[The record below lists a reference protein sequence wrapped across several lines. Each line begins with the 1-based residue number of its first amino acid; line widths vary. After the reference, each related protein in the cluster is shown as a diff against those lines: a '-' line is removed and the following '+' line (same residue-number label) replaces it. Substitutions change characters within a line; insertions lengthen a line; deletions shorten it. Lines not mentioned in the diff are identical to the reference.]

1 MNGRVK
7 DGEAYAK
14 FVCADKCPFFTVLVR
29 DDPSGEGEFKFAQSR
44 GYYDAEQIL
53 FDSHRGRFI
62 AGGV

>member
-1 MNGRVK
+1 MDERRT
-7 DGEAYAK
+7 AK
-14 FVCADKCPFFTVLVR
+14 RMQSLCARINARFFTVLVR
-29 DDPSGEGEFKFAQSR
+29 DDPSGEGEFKFAPSR

>member
-1 MNGRVK
+1 MQSL
-7 DGEAYAK
+7 
-14 FVCADKCPFFTVLVR
+14 CARINARSLLSRAR
-29 DDPSGEGEFKFAQSR
+29 DDPSGEGEFKFAPSR